1 MLAWCWQDSGVTQLW
16 WVVLAQGSSGEQRLW
31 CEPVA
36 AGRTP
41 RREREQL
48 RDTSRGVISCY
59 SGAPDI
65 LVYLVFWCIKPDLH
79 QRYSLKVRPRDGRE
93 QQRGRQICHLTTKT
107 WYPGAFGVDGAPD
120 DQICTKVMSDPATGE

>member
-1 MLAWCWQDSGVTQLW
+1 MVLCWQGFGVTQLW

-65 LVYLVFWCIKPDLH
+65 LVYLVFWCIKPDLY
-79 QRYSLKVRPRDGRE
+79 QRCNLKVRPCGRRESNRDR
-93 QQRGRQICHLTTKT
+93 QRCHLTIKT
-107 WYPGAFGVDGAPD
+107 LGALGGVLVHLLFWC
-120 DQICTKVMSDPATGE
+120 IW